1 MKINSLRIRKL
12 CLLRPKE
19 AWKIFPTIK
28 RKRSTTIIA
37 CLQRVWLGKM
47 GTHKKKYWVFLSVLH
62 KATIFTHS
70 TPSFSAVSFLAA
82 WSWRSLKVTMKW
94 HQRKKKRKNFS
105 LKIQSRTSSK
115 KSFYLFSRRSRNS
128 RWTILTSFT
137 LQIQFH
143 NISNKRMPMP
153 SRQLCYSWQSLAL
166 SHVTVQY

>member
-1 MKINSLRIRKL
+1 MKNFSNNKTKTKHNDNSLPTTCVIGKNGSTQEKIL
-12 CLLRPKE
+12 SLFVSSSQGYHIYSQHPQLLRGLLSRRLVLAVPKSDNE
-19 AWKIFPTIK
+19 MTSEK
-28 RKRSTTIIA
+28 
-37 CLQRVWLGKM
+37 
-47 GTHKKKYWVFLSVLH
+47 
-62 KATIFTHS
+62 
-70 TPSFSAVSFLAA
+70 
-82 WSWRSLKVTMKW
+82 
-94 HQRKKKRKNFS
+94 KKKRKNFS